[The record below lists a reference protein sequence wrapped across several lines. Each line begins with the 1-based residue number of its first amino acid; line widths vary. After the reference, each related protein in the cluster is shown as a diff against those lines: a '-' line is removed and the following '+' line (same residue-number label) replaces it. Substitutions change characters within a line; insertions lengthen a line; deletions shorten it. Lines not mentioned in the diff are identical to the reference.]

1 MPINIFQGFTV
12 KERGLCKYSP
22 LGQDLGATLVIIFI
36 DDLDDKLDGVFAK
49 FVDYIKWLMV
59 YVPWWGRIHTD
70 FDKLHKCSKNWGNE
84 TKTKASKSA
93 TLRKCNENK
102 IFKNNVCIKALE
114 QQNTSVLSQVA
125 RSKTDIGNL
134 KKKHKRANE
143 TLYWVSW
150 TGVCKRESYL
160 PVSSALWEK
169 VFVGRQSFIRRTGR
183 MSCKAKWRIWTYLA
197 QERELEG
204 K

>member
-70 FDKLHKCSKNWGNE
+70 FDKLHKCSKN
-84 TKTKASKSA
+84 
-93 TLRKCNENK
+93 
-102 IFKNNVCIKALE
+102 
-114 QQNTSVLSQVA
+114 
-125 RSKTDIGNL
+125 
-134 KKKHKRANE
+134 
-143 TLYWVSW
+143 
-150 TGVCKRESYL
+150 
-160 PVSSALWEK
+160 
-169 VFVGRQSFIRRTGR
+169 
-183 MSCKAKWRIWTYLA
+183 
-197 QERELEG
+197 
-204 K
+204 

>member
-93 TLRKCNENK
+93 TLRKCNENQ

-114 QQNTSVLSQVA
+114 QQNTSVLSQVTQ
-125 RSKTDIGNL
+125 SKTDIGNL
-134 KKKHKRANE
+134 KKNTRGQMRLCTELAGQGF
-143 TLYWVSW
+143 V
-150 TGVCKRESYL
+150 REKAIYL
-160 PVSSALWEK
+160 SLQLCERRCLWADSPSLEEQDAWAAK
-169 VFVGRQSFIRRTGR
+169 QSGG
-183 MSCKAKWRIWTYLA
+183 Y
-197 QERELEG
+197 ELI
-204 K
+204 